1 MLTSAMTATIRFYQR
16 WLGALKPPCCRFDP
30 TCSEYVRQAIVT
42 HGPARGV
49 LLGLKRLGRCHP
61 WGGYGCDPVPGAVPA
76 AARPHETR
84 TAETPAP

>member
-1 MLTSAMTATIRFYQR
+1 MTATIRFYQH

-30 TCSEYVRQAIVT
+30 TCSEYARQAIVT

-61 WGGYGCDPVPGAVPA
+61 WGGYGCDPVPREVPA
-76 AARPHETR
+76 AARPNR
-84 TAETPAP
+84 TCTAKTSAS

>member
-1 MLTSAMTATIRFYQR
+1 MLTSAMTATIRFYQH

-30 TCSEYVRQAIVT
+30 TCSEYARQAIVA

-61 WGGYGCDPVPGAVPA
+61 WGGYGFDPVPREVSAT
-76 AARPHETR
+76 ARPNEIR
-84 TAETPAP
+84 TAETPGS

>member
-30 TCSEYVRQAIVT
+30 TCSEYARQAIVA

-49 LLGLKRLGRCHP
+49 LLGLRRLVRCHP
-61 WGGYGCDPVPGAVPA
+61 WGGYGCDPVPVAAPS
-76 AARPHETR
+76 AARPRETC